1 MTPPQTPPRS
11 GEGLSDSP
19 FPRREGGWGVRFS
32 EFANS
37 IILFADYIDRG
48 VPAILTKTITKLE
61 IDMEYNSYLQSCGDD
76 GVISFSSQIYKIG
89 KIKQALDQAFGG
101 QVPNALMES
110 LESQGIKEARIYQ
123 FPSRGR
129 AYEVNSYWFDEGKDC
144 EILRI
149 GSNGWQ
155 KGKLR
160 IKVSLEFCPDEPE
173 ISEPESP
180 LDDLRQMINQETQQ

>member
-1 MTPPQTPPRS
+1 
-11 GEGLSDSP
+11 
-19 FPRREGGWGVRFS
+19 
-32 EFANS
+32 
-37 IILFADYIDRG
+37 
-48 VPAILTKTITKLE
+48 
-61 IDMEYNSYLQSCGDD
+61 MEYNSYLQECGDD

-101 QVPNALMES
+101 KVPHVLIES
-110 LESQGIKEARIYQ
+110 LESQGIQEARIYRRSGGGN
-123 FPSRGR
+123 PNE
-129 AYEVNSYWFDEGKDC
+129 ANYYWFREGKDC

-173 ISEPESP
+173 VEEIVANEEIVPTESP
-180 LDDLRQMINQETQQ
+180 LDDLRQIMKENK